1 MESESYVSCLAWIH
15 KGYAAKVPKEY
26 ELTEQEV
33 EDMKADPM
41 VEEG

>member
-1 MESESYVSCLAWIH
+1 MESATYISCLAWIQ
-15 KGYAAKVPKEY
+15 KGYAAKVPKEI

-33 EDMKADPM
+33 SELKNDPM